1 MNFTSDNTAGIDD
14 AILEA
19 IRDANVG
26 TASAY
31 GHDEWTTR
39 AEQRLRDVFEC
50 DLAAYLV
57 VTGTAA
63 NALALAACCPPH
75 GAVVCHHEAHITT
88 DECGAP
94 ELFTGGAK
102 LLGVRAPAGKLTP
115 AVVAA
120 MLDTMGRGEHEQ
132 RPSVVS
138 VSQATEL
145 GTVYSPD
152 EVAALAALARAR
164 HLHVHMDGARFANAV
179 AHVGCSPAELSWQA
193 GVDVLSFG
201 ATKNGA
207 LGLEAVLFFDR
218 ALADDF
224 LYRRRRSGQLV
235 SKGRYLGAQMLAYLE
250 GERWLANARHAN
262 ARADA
267 LAAGLRDVP
276 GLRLPLPVQGN
287 EVFAVVPRTLHEALV
302 GRGARYLQWPGEG
315 PGTDVVRE
323 DETFIRLL
331 TSFRTTAAEVQRF
344 VAAAHEAAVQ
354 CPDTRG
360 TRPSRRAPTAAPRTP
375 PR

>member
-1 MNFTSDNTAGIDD
+1 MNFTSDNTAGVDD

-19 IRDANVG
+19 IRHANAG
-26 TASAY
+26 TAPAY
-31 GHDEWTTR
+31 GHDDWTAH

-102 LLGVRAPAGKLTP
+102 LLGVRAPAGKLTS
-115 AVVAA
+115 AAVAA

-164 HLHVHMDGARFANAV
+164 HLRVHMDGARFANAV
-179 AHVGCSPAELSWQA
+179 AHVRCSPAELSWKS

-207 LGLEAVLFFDR
+207 LGLEAVVFFDR
-218 ALADDF
+218 GLADDF
-224 LYRRRRSGQLV
+224 RYRRKRSGQLV
-235 SKGRYLGAQMLAYLE
+235 SKGRYLGAQMLAYL
-250 GERWLANARHAN
+250 GGDRWLDNARHAN
-262 ARADA
+262 AMAAA
-267 LAAGLRDVP
+267 LADGLHDVP
-276 GLRLPLPVQGN
+276 GLRLPLPVQAN
-287 EVFAVVPRTLHEALV
+287 EVFAVVTRRLHEALV
-302 GRGARYLQWPGEG
+302 ARGARYLEWPGEG

-331 TSFRTTAAEVQRF
+331 TSFRTTAADVQRF
-344 VAAAHEAAVQ
+344 VAAAHEAAA
-354 CPDTRG
+354 
-360 TRPSRRAPTAAPRTP
+360 RPAAPA
-375 PR
+375 